1 MVKIQ
6 NWRDVEPKVAHV
18 SAIVW
23 AKLLTEADG
32 PEGGEQ
38 APRLSGYA
46 RHALQGRKTSDYHKH
61 DNQEQV
67 YYVLSGG
74 GEVLFGEERHPVE
87 TGDAVY
93 LPAGIH
99 HQMFNDENDD
109 WLEHHIISCK
119 ADGNGGTFMIQNW
132 RNVPPSGDGSGAV
145 RWRLLGQEDESEI
158 GCLCGMRG
166 VVREAVQPRG
176 ETVERTGEDGEWI
189 YYVLENRGLLM
200 SDGDTHEITEGDL
213 FRITPG
219 VQLKIRNPYEE
230 WLSYLIVEA

>member
-1 MVKIQ
+1 MVGIQ

-23 AKLLTEADG
+23 AKLLPEDG
-32 PEGGEQ
+32 GPTPQ
-38 APRLSGYA
+38 LSGYA

-61 DNQEQV
+61 DSQEQV

-74 GEVLFGEERHPVE
+74 GEVLFGEERYPVE

-119 ADGNGGTFMIQNW
+119 VDGNGGTFMIQNW
-132 RNVPPSGDGSGAV
+132 RNVPPTGDGSGAV
-145 RWRLLGQEDESEI
+145 RWRLLGWEDEEEI
-158 GCLCGMRG
+158 GCLRGMRG
-166 VVREAVQPRG
+166 IVREAVQPRG
-176 ETVERTGEDGEWI
+176 ETVERTGGDGEWI

-200 SDGDTHEITEGDL
+200 TDGETHEITEGDL
-213 FRITPG
+213 FRATPG
-219 VQLKIRNPYEE
+219 VQWQIRNPYEE